1 MGIKFSDIIALAKS
15 GYSVSDV
22 KELMQLSETQL
33 SETPSNDETEA
44 PQDNQEPAAEDPE
57 EPEQEEVDYK
67 ALYEQEQEK
76 VKRLQAVNRNQNAQ
90 TNEKT
95 DQEILMDLA
104 RDFM

>member
-15 GYSVSDV
+15 GYTVSDV
-22 KELMQLSETQL
+22 KELMQLSDAT
-33 SETPSNDETEA
+33 TPSNDETEA
-44 PQDNQEPAAEDPE
+44 PQDNTEPAAEDPE
-57 EPEQEEVDYK
+57 EKEAEEVDYK

>member
-1 MGIKFSDIIALAKS
+1 MGIKFADIIALAKS

-22 KELMQLSETQL
+22 KELMQLSET
-33 SETPSNDETEA
+33 PSNNDETEA
-44 PQDNQEPAAEDPE
+44 PQDNTEPAAEDPE

-67 ALYEQEQEK
+67 TLYEQEQEK

>member
-15 GYSVSDV
+15 GYTVSDV
-22 KELMQLSETQL
+22 KELIQLSDAT
-33 SETPSNDETEA
+33 TPSNDETEA

-67 ALYEQEQEK
+67 TLYEQEQEK

>member
-1 MGIKFSDIIALAKS
+1 MGIKFADIIALAKS
-15 GYSVSDV
+15 GYTVSDV
-22 KELMQLSETQL
+22 KELMQLSDAT
-33 SETPSNDETEA
+33 TPSNDETEA
-44 PQDNQEPAAEDPE
+44 PQDNTEPAAEDPE

-67 ALYEQEQEK
+67 TLYEQEQEK

>member
-15 GYSVSDV
+15 GYTVSDV
-22 KELMQLSETQL
+22 KELMQL

-44 PQDNQEPAAEDPE
+44 PQDNTEPAAEDPE

-67 ALYEQEQEK
+67 TLYEQEAEK

-90 TNEKT
+90 TTEKT

>member
-15 GYSVSDV
+15 GYTVSDV
-22 KELMQLSETQL
+22 KELMQLSET
-33 SETPSNDETEA
+33 PSNNDETEA
-44 PQDNQEPAAEDPE
+44 PQDNSEPAAEDPE
-57 EPEQEEVDYK
+57 EPAQEEVDYK
-67 ALYEQEQEK
+67 TLYEQEHET

-95 DQEILMDLA
+95 DQDILMDLA

>member
-22 KELMQLSETQL
+22 KELMQLSEAT
-33 SETPSNDETEA
+33 TPSNDDTEA
-44 PQDNQEPAAEDPE
+44 PQDNTEPAAEDPE
-57 EPEQEEVDYK
+57 EPKQEEVDYK
-67 ALYEQEQEK
+67 TLYEQEQEK

-95 DQEILMDLA
+95 DQEILMDMA

>member
-1 MGIKFSDIIALAKS
+1 MGIKFADIIALAKS
-15 GYSVSDV
+15 GYTVSDV
-22 KELMQLSETQL
+22 KELMQL

-44 PQDNQEPAAEDPE
+44 PQDDTEPAAEDPE
-57 EPEQEEVDYK
+57 DKKEEEVDYK
-67 ALYEQEQEK
+67 TLYEQEQEK

>member
-15 GYSVSDV
+15 GYTVSDV
-22 KELMQLSETQL
+22 KELMQL

-44 PQDNQEPAAEDPE
+44 PQDDQEPAAEDPE
-57 EPEQEEVDYK
+57 EPEKEEVDYK

-95 DQEILMDLA
+95 DQELLMDLA

>member
-1 MGIKFSDIIALAKS
+1 MGIKFADIIALAKS
-15 GYSVSDV
+15 GYTVSDV
-22 KELMQLSETQL
+22 KELMQLSET
-33 SETPSNDETEA
+33 PSNNDETEA
-44 PQDNQEPAAEDPE
+44 PQDKQEPAAEDPE

-67 ALYEQEQEK
+67 TLYEQEQEK

>member
-1 MGIKFSDIIALAKS
+1 MGIKFADIIALAKS
-15 GYSVSDV
+15 GYTVSDV
-22 KELMQLSETQL
+22 KELMQLSDAT
-33 SETPSNDETEA
+33 TPSNDETEA
-44 PQDNQEPAAEDPE
+44 PQDNTEPAAEDPE

-67 ALYEQEQEK
+67 TLYEQEHET

>member
-15 GYSVSDV
+15 GYTVSDV
-22 KELMQLSETQL
+22 KELMQLSEAT
-33 SETPSNDETEA
+33 TPSNDETEA
-44 PQDNQEPAAEDPE
+44 PQDNTEPAAEDPE

-67 ALYEQEQEK
+67 TLYEQEQEK

-90 TNEKT
+90 TTEKT

>member
-1 MGIKFSDIIALAKS
+1 MGIKFADIIALAKS
-15 GYSVSDV
+15 GYTVSDV
-22 KELMQLSETQL
+22 KELMQLSET
-33 SETPSNDETEA
+33 PSNNDETEA
-44 PQDNQEPAAEDPE
+44 PQDKQEPAAEDPE
-57 EPEQEEVDYK
+57 ETEQEEIDYK

>member
-15 GYSVSDV
+15 GYTVSDV
-22 KELMQLSETQL
+22 KELMQLSET
-33 SETPSNDETEA
+33 PSNNDETEA

-57 EPEQEEVDYK
+57 EPEQQEEVDYK
-67 ALYEQEQEK
+67 TLYEQEQEK

>member
-15 GYSVSDV
+15 GYTVSDV
-22 KELMQLSETQL
+22 KELMQLSDAT
-33 SETPSNDETEA
+33 TPSNDETEA
-44 PQDNQEPAAEDPE
+44 PQDTQEPAAEDPE
-57 EPEQEEVDYK
+57 ESAQEEVDYK
-67 ALYEQEQEK
+67 TLYEQEQEK

-95 DQEILMDLA
+95 DQEILMDMA

>member
-15 GYSVSDV
+15 GYTVSDV
-22 KELMQLSETQL
+22 KELMQL

-44 PQDNQEPAAEDPE
+44 PQDEQEPAAEDPE

-67 ALYEQEQEK
+67 TLYEQEQEK

>member
-15 GYSVSDV
+15 GYTVSDV
-22 KELMQLSETQL
+22 KELMQLSET
-33 SETPSNDETEA
+33 PSNNDETEA
-44 PQDNQEPAAEDPE
+44 PQDNTEPAAEDPE
-57 EPEQEEVDYK
+57 EKEAEEVDYK
-67 ALYEQEQEK
+67 TLYEQEQEK

>member
-15 GYSVSDV
+15 GYTVSDV
-22 KELMQLSETQL
+22 KELMQLSDAT
-33 SETPSNDETEA
+33 TPSNDETEA

>member
-1 MGIKFSDIIALAKS
+1 MGIKFADIIALAKS

-22 KELMQLSETQL
+22 KELMQLSET
-33 SETPSNDETEA
+33 PSNDETEA
-44 PQDNQEPAAEDPE
+44 PQDDTEPAAEDPE

>member
-1 MGIKFSDIIALAKS
+1 MGIKFADIIALAKS
-15 GYSVSDV
+15 GYTVSDV
-22 KELMQLSETQL
+22 KELMQLSDAT
-33 SETPSNDETEA
+33 TPSNDETEA

-67 ALYEQEQEK
+67 TLYEQEQEK

>member
-1 MGIKFSDIIALAKS
+1 MMGIKFADIIALAKS
-15 GYSVSDV
+15 GYTVSDV
-22 KELMQLSETQL
+22 KELMQLSDAT
-33 SETPSNDETEA
+33 TPSNDETEA

-67 ALYEQEQEK
+67 TLYEQEQEK

>member
-15 GYSVSDV
+15 GYTVSDV
-22 KELMQLSETQL
+22 KELMQL

-44 PQDNQEPAAEDPE
+44 PQDNTEPAAEDPE
-57 EPEQEEVDYK
+57 EQEEEKVDYK
-67 ALYEQEQEK
+67 TLYEQEQEK

>member
-15 GYSVSDV
+15 GYTVSDV
-22 KELMQLSETQL
+22 KELMQLSDVT
-33 SETPSNDETEA
+33 TPSNEETEA

-67 ALYEQEQEK
+67 TLYEQEQEK

>member
-15 GYSVSDV
+15 GYTVSDV
-22 KELMQLSETQL
+22 KELMQLSET
-33 SETPSNDETEA
+33 PSTNDETEA
-44 PQDNQEPAAEDPE
+44 PQDNTEPAAEDPE

-67 ALYEQEQEK
+67 TLYEQEQEK

-90 TNEKT
+90 TTEKT

>member
-22 KELMQLSETQL
+22 KELMQLSEV
-33 SETPSNDETEA
+33 TPSDDETEA

>member
-1 MGIKFSDIIALAKS
+1 MGIKFADIIALAKS

-22 KELMQLSETQL
+22 KELMQLSET
-33 SETPSNDETEA
+33 PSNNDETEA

-57 EPEQEEVDYK
+57 EPEKEEEVDYK
-67 ALYEQEQEK
+67 TLYEQEQEK

-90 TNEKT
+90 KNEKT

-104 RDFM
+104 RDVM

>member
-15 GYSVSDV
+15 GYTVSDV
-22 KELMQLSETQL
+22 KELMQLSDAT
-33 SETPSNDETEA
+33 TPSNDETEA

-67 ALYEQEQEK
+67 TLYEQEQEK

>member
-15 GYSVSDV
+15 GYTVSDV
-22 KELMQLSETQL
+22 KELMQLSDAT
-33 SETPSNDETEA
+33 TPSNDETEA
-44 PQDNQEPAAEDPE
+44 PQDDQEPAAEDPE

-67 ALYEQEQEK
+67 TLYEQEQEK

>member
-15 GYSVSDV
+15 GYTVSDV
-22 KELMQLSETQL
+22 KELMQLSDAT
-33 SETPSNDETEA
+33 TPSNDETEA

-57 EPEQEEVDYK
+57 EPEQEEADYK

>member
-15 GYSVSDV
+15 GYTVSDV
-22 KELMQLSETQL
+22 KELMQLSDAT
-33 SETPSNDETEA
+33 TPSNDETEA
-44 PQDNQEPAAEDPE
+44 PQDDQEPAAEDPE

-67 ALYEQEQEK
+67 TLYEQDQEK

>member
-15 GYSVSDV
+15 GYTISDV
-22 KELMQLSETQL
+22 KELMQLSDA
-33 SETPSNDETEA
+33 TPSNDEPEA
-44 PQDNQEPAAEDPE
+44 PQDDPEPAAQDPE
-57 EPEQEEVDYK
+57 EPEEEEVDYK

-95 DQEILMDLA
+95 DQEILMDIA
-104 RDFM
+104 RKFM